1 MTKHYVVEMLA
12 AGVDKTTVPKERWG
26 CGPFNRGDSL
36 FNITYG
42 DGFDF
47 HTQSHLWEL
56 FGFPNICTEWD
67 YSPSREITAMWFPL
81 FEYSIVAY
89 LLLDITNTTL
99 SYKRGEIPL
108 WFNRLSIIIC
118 WVTIFL
124 AIQFRMIFVCI
135 AYDNPRGHTLGFLGL
150 QVALLLIAFQNA
162 FYVVITGQSYPPYLT
177 AKRTQMVGQAYLA
190 GLTAVGVVKVAGTV
204 HIVTHGVGPDWYK
217 IEFLHGMVFGKCVDI
232 VWMVFNAVIPF
243 FIAAVRAAHEQ
254 PLKIEIS
261 CSNPEYRYSQT
272 DPNGW
277 IDEDTELMPMNEGTR
292 LLTKREQDWVAMQS

>member
-1 MTKHYVVEMLA
+1 
-12 AGVDKTTVPKERWG
+12 
-26 CGPFNRGDSL
+26 
-36 FNITYG
+36 
-42 DGFDF
+42 
-47 HTQSHLWEL
+47 
-56 FGFPNICTEWD
+56 
-67 YSPSREITAMWFPL
+67 MWFPL

-124 AIQFRMIFVCI
+124 AIQFRKSKATWIARDSMSLSRRTNRAMDPTATRTPVTHHAIFFGEKQPGNKTKQKTGMIFVCI